1 MPSMIQHKKNDE
13 IAIQCDEFLRLNSA
27 WFRIMWRLPMTLEFD
42 SKLSTGF
49 GQFSFLV

>member
-1 MPSMIQHKKNDE
+1 MIQQKKSDE
-13 IAIQCDEFLRLNSA
+13 ISIEGDEFLRLNSA
-27 WFRIMWRLPMTLEFD
+27 WFRIMRRLSMTIEFD